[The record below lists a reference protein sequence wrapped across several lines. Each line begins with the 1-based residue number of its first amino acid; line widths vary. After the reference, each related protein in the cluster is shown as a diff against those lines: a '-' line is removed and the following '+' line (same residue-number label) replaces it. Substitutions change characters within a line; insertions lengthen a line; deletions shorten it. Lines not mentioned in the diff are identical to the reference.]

1 MTEKDNI
8 LEHSTK
14 IYENSSEIKILQEK
28 LDGMLSAIDKVNL
41 DYNKGKI
48 PKEVFENDDKKLRKQ
63 SVGLIMNINKLVNDN
78 LIFLKAITNEAL
90 KIEKEKVK
98 KEPKKQIK
106 AKKKKMT
113 EKINIQKIET
123 GSSIYQIS
131 PVTKN

>member
-1 MTEKDNI
+1 MTEKEKI
-8 LEHSTK
+8 LEHTTK